1 MNNNVLSIFFKIIL
15 YLFIII
21 LIAVILL
28 LSLFLVTN
36 LLTKSNDKPLVSV
49 FTIVSPSMEP
59 TIKIYDCIIVT
70 RVNDDSELNE
80 NDIITFYSD
89 YVDSDGYTITHRI
102 VKKLEENGEIHY
114 ITKGD
119 NNLVE
124 DDGYITIDD
133 IVGKTLTII
142 PKIGKFE
149 FFFTSIY
156 GWLVVV
162 CIPLVGFIIF
172 HLFRIIRLINTKTN

>member
-1 MNNNVLSIFFKIIL
+1 MKNNILSIFFKILL
-15 YLFIII
+15 YLFLFI
-21 LIAVILL
+21 LIVAILL
-28 LSLFLVTN
+28 LSVFLATN
-36 LLTKSNDKPLVSV
+36 IFTKSNDKPLISI

-59 TIKIYDCIIVT
+59 AINIYDCIIVT

-102 VKKLEENGEIHY
+102 VKKYEEDGETHY

-119 NNLVE
+119 NNLIE
-124 DDGYITIDD
+124 DEGSVTLNN
-133 IVGKTLTII
+133 IVGKTTAII
-142 PKIGKFE
+142 PKVGKFE
-149 FFFTSIY
+149 FFFTSMY
-156 GWLVVV
+156 GWLIVV

-172 HLFRIIRLINTKTN
+172 HLVRLIRLINSENS